1 MIRPVVEALC
11 YLLRTE
17 WIIACRG
24 FPSLHGL
31 LRSTFPHDAAP
42 STFSAELLCDAV
54 DTACV
59 FYPKRVM
66 CLQRS
71 AVTAMLLRRHGFAAE
86 CVIGAQILPF
96 KSHAW
101 VELHGQV
108 INDKSYIP
116 ELYRE
121 LERC

>member
-1 MIRPVVEALC
+1 MIRPVVEALY
-11 YLLRTE
+11 YLLRIE
-17 WIIACRG
+17 WIIARRG

-31 LRSTFPHDAAP
+31 LRSALPNGTGPGAL
-42 STFSAELLCDAV
+42 SAERLCDAV

-59 FYPKRVM
+59 LYPKSIL

-71 AVTAMLLRRHGFAAE
+71 AATAMLLRRHGFAAE
-86 CVIGAQILPF
+86 FVIGAQILPF

>member
-1 MIRPVVEALC
+1 MIRPVIEALY

-17 WIIACRG
+17 LIIARRG

-31 LRSTFPHDAAP
+31 LRSAQPLCAGPGLLSAA
-42 STFSAELLCDAV
+42 LLCDAV

-59 FYPKRVM
+59 IYPKSIL

-71 AVTAMLLRRHGFAAE
+71 AATALLLRRHGFAAE
-86 CVIGAQILPF
+86 FVIGAQILPF

-101 VELHGQV
+101 VELHGCV
-108 INDKSYIP
+108 INDKSYTP
-116 ELYRE
+116 DLYRE